1 MFIVFFKRNTAYEMR
16 ISDWSSDV
24 VLFRS
29 DSPAYLGAAM
39 VTSSDPGPDPR
50 GNPRYDPDLDPE
62 IGRHLRILHDG
73 GEAVGANGGVHPDPS
88 LEPVDW
94 LLGDASRHTETR
106 TLIRDLAAL
115 LSDRGRP
122 LLRVTRSEAHTS

>member
-1 MFIVFFKRNTAYEMR
+1 
-16 ISDWSSDV
+16 
-24 VLFRS
+24 
-29 DSPAYLGAAM
+29 M

-115 LSDRGRP
+115 LSDRGMP
-122 LLRVTRSEAHTS
+122 LLRVTCFVRTLHPQRSEEHTSELQSLMRTSYAVFRLKKKQN

>member
-1 MFIVFFKRNTAYEMR
+1 
-16 ISDWSSDV
+16 
-24 VLFRS
+24 
-29 DSPAYLGAAM
+29 M

-115 LSDRGRP
+115 LSDRGMP
-122 LLRVTRSEAHTS
+122 LLREIGRSHVCTPVTNAHIVCRLMLDKNKR